1 MTSIGWGAFA
11 GCQGLTSPVYNAHCF
26 AYLPTSYKG
35 AFTIPEGIKQ
45 IAGGAFDSCENLT
58 SVTIPNSV
66 TSIGNGA
73 FSGCSSLTS
82 ITIPNSVTSIG
93 WGAFSDCSSL
103 TSVTIGNSVTS
114 IGANTLNN
122 TAIFK
127 NPSNWENGALYINNC
142 LISVDRNWMGDYKV
156 KENTRLIAG
165 TAFLECESLTSVTI
179 PNSVMSIGDGAF
191 WDCSSLTSV
200 TIPNSVTSIGRDAF
214 SGCTGLTSIVVQNG
228 NPIYDSRNNCNA
240 IIETA
245 TNTLIAGCNKTII
258 PYTVT
263 SIVEGAFWGCS
274 SLTSVTIPNSV
285 TSIGRDAFSGC
296 TGLTSIVVQNGNPIY
311 DSRNNCNAI
320 IETATN
326 TLIAGCNKTIIPYS
340 VTSIGDGAFSDCSG
354 LTSITIPN
362 SVTSIGYYAFDGC
375 ESLKSVIVPSH
386 TKIAFS
392 TFPEHTQII
401 RK

>member
-1 MTSIGWGAFA
+1 M
-11 GCQGLTSPVYNAHCF
+11 
-26 AYLPTSYKG
+26 
-35 AFTIPEGIKQ
+35 
-45 IAGGAFDSCENLT
+45 
-58 SVTIPNSV
+58 
-66 TSIGNGA
+66 
-73 FSGCSSLTS
+73 
-82 ITIPNSVTSIG
+82 
-93 WGAFSDCSSL
+93 
-103 TSVTIGNSVTS
+103 
-114 IGANTLNN
+114 
-122 TAIFK
+122 
-127 NPSNWENGALYINNC
+127 
-142 LISVDRNWMGDYKV
+142 
-156 KENTRLIAG
+156 
-165 TAFLECESLTSVTI
+165 
-179 PNSVMSIGDGAF
+179 
-191 WDCSSLTSV
+191 
-200 TIPNSVTSIGRDAF
+200 
-214 SGCTGLTSIVVQNG
+214 
-228 NPIYDSRNNCNA
+228 
-240 IIETA
+240 
-245 TNTLIAGCNKTII
+245 
-258 PYTVT
+258 T

-296 TGLTSIVVQNGNPIY
+296 IGLTSIVVQNGNPIY